1 MRLLASA
8 FLMAMLAFAAA
19 DDEVKLKN
27 GDRLSGK
34 VTGLAGG
41 KLTIETAET
50 GPVKVD
56 WAQVVS
62 VKTDAPL
69 KVKLT
74 TGETLEGK
82 VLPGAEGR
90 LKIETQGAAAPVE
103 VDLPK
108 VKAFNEPPTAWH
120 GKLSASGRATDG
132 NTHTQSFLVAGA
144 ATRETEADLMLI
156 KAIFQYGKTGS
167 TLTQRN
173 AYGIGKYQLKFT
185 PELYGYVSE
194 ELLGDTFKD
203 LSIGT
208 ITSAGVGYVWLKEAW
223 IDLSTEAGIAYI
235 TNDFNV
241 APDETH
247 LGARAAAYLRVA
259 LPLGFEVRD
268 NFTIYPNFE
277 HSQDFQFRNEGTLG
291 TALGGG
297 WDLLGGIITEYDRTP
312 SPGLGRRDDTY
323 FVGLGYTF

>member
-1 MRLLASA
+1 MRPLALCL
-8 FLMAMLAFAAA
+8 FLAMVCVAAA
-19 DDEVKLKN
+19 EDEVKLKN
-27 GDRLSGK
+27 GDRLTGK

-41 KLTIETAET
+41 KLTIETPET
-50 GPVKVD
+50 GPIKVD
-56 WAQVVS
+56 WAQIVS
-62 VKTDAPL
+62 VKTDAPI
-69 KVKLT
+69 KVKLV

-82 VLPGAEGR
+82 IVPGADGR
-90 LKIETQGAAAPVE
+90 LKVETQGAAAPVE
-103 VDLPK
+103 VELGK
-108 VKAFNEPPTAWH
+108 VKFFNEPPTMWH
-120 GKLSASGRATDG
+120 GKVSAAAKATDG
-132 NTHTQSFLVAGA
+132 NTHNESFLIAGA
-144 ATRETEADLMLI
+144 ATRETEQDLLLI
-156 KAIFQYGKTGS
+156 KALFRYGKSSGV
-167 TLTQRN
+167 LTERN

-208 ITSAGVGYVWLKEAW
+208 ITSVGAGYVWLKQAE
-223 IDLSTEAGIAYI
+223 IDLSTEAGVAYI
-235 TNDFNV
+235 TNDFRI

-259 LPLGFEVRD
+259 LPLGFELRD

-277 HSQDFQFRNEGTLG
+277 HSQDFQFRNEATLG

-297 WDLLGGIITEYDRTP
+297 WDLLGGVITEYDKTP

>member
-1 MRLLASA
+1 MRQIAWALLLAMVA
-8 FLMAMLAFAAA
+8 VAAA

-34 VTGLAGG
+34 VTCLVGG

-62 VKTDAPL
+62 VKTDAPI

-82 VLPGAEGR
+82 VVPGAEGR
-90 LKIETQGAAAPVE
+90 LKIETQGAAAAVE

-108 VKAFNEPPTAWH
+108 VKACNEPPTQWH
-120 GKLSASGRATDG
+120 GKLSAAGRATDG
-132 NTHTQSFLVAGA
+132 NTHNQSFLITGA
-144 ATRETEADLMLI
+144 ATRETESDVLLAR
-156 KAIFQYGKTGS
+156 AIFRYGKSAGVMTE
-167 TLTQRN
+167 RN
-173 AYGIGKYQLKFT
+173 AYGLGKYQLKFT

-203 LSIGT
+203 LSLGT
-208 ITSAGVGYVWLKEAW
+208 VTSVGAGYVFVKESW
-223 IDLSTEAGIAYI
+223 IDFTAEAGIAYM
-235 TNDFNV
+235 TNDHDIE
-241 APDETH
+241 PDESH
-247 LGARAAAYLRVA
+247 IGARVAAFLRVA
-259 LPLGFEVRD
+259 LPLGFEFRD

-277 HSQDFQFRNEGTLG
+277 DSQDFQIRNEATLG

-297 WDLLGGIITEYDRTP
+297 WSALGGVITEYDNQP
-312 SPGLGRRDDTY
+312 QPGIKKTDDTY
-323 FVGLGYTF
+323 FIGLGYTF